1 MPDNTKTSPIPNP
14 QGRPGNIGGFKTVSL
29 PNITAD
35 KNSTEPADFIDIL
48 NEASPLLGG
57 VSNLGT
63 FCDITS
69 VTQKC
74 ALLSDIE
81 MLYMHIETENDE
93 QPRSELPNDGS
104 PDNPF
109 DISFDK
115 LLQ

>member
-48 NEASPLLGG
+48 NEASPFLRC

-69 VTQKC
+69 VTQN
-74 ALLSDIE
+74 
-81 MLYMHIETENDE
+81 T
-93 QPRSELPNDGS
+93 PLPKERHS
-104 PDNPF
+104 
-109 DISFDK
+109 I
-115 LLQ
+115 